1 VLVTPSPLEHFGA
14 LCFGLVI
21 GYLTY
26 RVLVRTTDKA
36 AITDL
41 TAVVGAVGGA
51 AVTGL
56 FDPGTALFAMYSI
69 GLAVGMLVYAVV
81 FAALNGR
88 LPLAKVLGGR
98 EPGRPE
104 RPGEDGRPL

>member
-1 VLVTPSPLEHFGA
+1 MNPSPLEHVGA
-14 LCFGLVI
+14 LCFGLVV
-21 GYLTY
+21 GYITY
-26 RVLVRTTDKA
+26 RVLVRTTERA

-41 TAVVGAVGGA
+41 TAVLGAIGGA

-69 GLAVGMLVYAVV
+69 GLAVGMVVYAAV

-88 LPLAKVLGGR
+88 IPFANVLGGNNR
-98 EPGRPE
+98 QEAR
-104 RPGEDGRPL
+104 DGRPL

>member
-1 VLVTPSPLEHFGA
+1 MNPSPLEHFGA
-14 LCFGLVI
+14 LCFGLVV
-21 GYLTY
+21 GYITY
-26 RVLVRTTDKA
+26 RVLVRTTEKA

-41 TAVVGAVGGA
+41 TAVLGAIGGA

-69 GLAVGMLVYAVV
+69 GLAVGMAVYAIV

-88 LPLAKVLGGR
+88 LPFASVLGSSNR
-98 EPGRPE
+98 EKPQ
-104 RPGEDGRPL
+104 DGRPL